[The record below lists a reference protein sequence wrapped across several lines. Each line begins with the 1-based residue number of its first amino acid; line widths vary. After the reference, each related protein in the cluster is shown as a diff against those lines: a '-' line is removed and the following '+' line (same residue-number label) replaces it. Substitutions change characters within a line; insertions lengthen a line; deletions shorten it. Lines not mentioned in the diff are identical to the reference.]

1 MTKQEKNII
10 GGKTKVF
17 AYLRISTGKQ
27 DLKNQRLEL
36 HEYAR
41 KNGLKINKFIEV
53 EISSRKTTK
62 ARKIDALLEQLD
74 KGDLLLVS
82 ELSRLGR
89 SVGQVI
95 QIVDALIKEQVGFV
109 AVKENIRLLEGK
121 HNIQS
126 KTMVTLFGLFAEIE
140 RDLISER
147 TKQGL
152 ILAREKGK
160 KLGRP
165 KGSGKSKLD
174 KFKPEIEALLK
185 NGSTKTFIAKR
196 YGTSLSNFYK
206 WMGKQK
212 KLKSASKHSQELDRD
227 EFGLER

>member
-1 MTKQEKNII
+1 MTKQEENII
-10 GGKTKVF
+10 GEKSKTF

-36 HEYAR
+36 LDYAR
-41 KNGLKINKFIEV
+41 KNKLAINEFIEV

-62 ARKIDALLEQLD
+62 ARKIDTLLEKLNM
-74 KGDLLLVS
+74 GDLLLVS

-109 AVKENIRLLEGK
+109 AVKENIRLLDGK
-121 HNIQS
+121 YDMQS

-152 ILAREKGK
+152 IVARAKGK
-160 KLGRP
+160 QLGRP
-165 KGSGKSKLD
+165 RGGGKSKLD

-206 WMGKQK
+206 WVGKQNFKNINEEK
-212 KLKSASKHSQELDRD
+212 KSY
-227 EFGLER
+227 LEKNNNG